1 MMLNEIEG
9 QAYDEMKLY
18 NDVMGIALSV
28 WGNAGDC
35 GVFQIMDK
43 ALDNFDLAGMGCI
56 KEAFDMLPEKLRR
69 DIMSDIKMDRTHVAI
84 DRLGD
89 NISTMIQTRR
99 ERSA

>member
-1 MMLNEIEG
+1 MIRDDNQEIN
-9 QAYDEMKLY
+9 YNEMKLY

-35 GVFQIMDK
+35 SVFQTMDK
-43 ALDNFDLAGMGCI
+43 ALDNFDLLEMGSI
-56 KEAFDMLPEKLRR
+56 KEAFDMLPEKMQR
-69 DIMSDIKMDRTHVAI
+69 DIMSDIKMERTQVAI

-89 NISTMIQTRR
+89 NIIHVIQARR

>member
-1 MMLNEIEG
+1 MMIEDSREYY
-9 QAYDEMKLY
+9 AEMKLY